1 VIVESFVNFSC
12 DLTGF
17 VDRPTSEMLHF
28 DGFDPSTIIDIS
40 SQLVTERDGV
50 RAGS

>member
-1 VIVESFVNFSC
+1 MPVIVEASVNFSC

-28 DGFDPSTIIDIS
+28 NGFDPSTIIDIS
-40 SQLVTERDGV
+40 SQLERDGV
-50 RAGS
+50 RVGS

>member
-1 VIVESFVNFSC
+1 MIVEADVNFSC
-12 DLTGF
+12 DLAGF
-17 VDRPTSEMLHF
+17 VDRSTSEMLDF
-28 DGFDPSTIIDIS
+28 NGFDPSTMIDIS

>member
-1 VIVESFVNFSC
+1 MIVEASVNFSC

-17 VDRPTSEMLHF
+17 VDRPTSEMLDF
-28 DGFDPSTIIDIS
+28 NGFDPSTIIDIS